1 MRDNN
6 SNNKWGYSVDK
17 SKLIDLDKGD
27 FDLYPAILQKVPGLR
42 ACIFC
47 GSCSATCTVQQDGMN
62 FRLIHLSLVRG
73 EVNSLKELSA
83 ACLLCGKCTLI
94 CPRNIDTRSVVYNLR
109 ILLHE
114 LI

>member
-6 SNNKWGYSVDK
+6 TNNKWGYSVDK

-27 FDLYPAILQKVPGLR
+27 FDLYRAVLHKVPGLR

-47 GSCSATCTVQQDGMN
+47 GSCCATCTVQQDGMN
-62 FRLIHLSLVRG
+62 FRLLHLFLIRG
-73 EVNSLKELSA
+73 EVKYLKELSA
-83 ACLLCGKCTLI
+83 ACLLCGKCTLT

-114 LI
+114 HI